1 MLRSATSPPRIV
13 TLILLT
19 GLSVL
24 SLNMFLPSL
33 SNMAAEFQVDYSLI
47 SLSIAGYLAITA
59 VLQVIMGPLSDR
71 YGRRPV
77 LLVGLVIFTLASLV
91 CALTTS
97 IWVFLAFRVLQGA
110 VISGWALSLAVIRDM
125 APPKEAASL
134 IGYVSMAMAVA
145 PMLGPMLGGALDEV
159 FGWRAS
165 FVVFTGFGAAALG
178 LCWVDLGETN
188 KTPSATFAEQFRTYP
203 ELFRSRRYWGYQP
216 VDEVFPG
223 RSRHG
228 LILWCPGLKGG
239 SLMAMGQQ
247 KDRQGDLMVS
257 WSEMP
262 RSPGH
267 VFYDRL
273 QLVLIEGGFDGFAE
287 AVCQPYYAAR
297 MGAPSVPPGRY
308 FRMHLV
314 GYFEGIDSER
324 GLEWRCSDSL
334 SLREFLLLERRER
347 VPDHSWLSRTR
358 ARLPHEVHTAVFDWV
373 LALIAEAGLVKGER
387 IGVDA
392 STMEAN
398 AALRNIVRRDTGEG
412 YRGMLERLAQESGI
426 ETPTAEDLARLDRK
440 RKGKKLSNQDWVSR
454 SDPEAKIAKMK
465 DGTTHLA
472 YKPEHA
478 VDLDTG
484 AVVAAELHPADEGD
498 TTTLPKT
505 LAAAEANLE
514 AVDVAPTAEDP
525 AECVTDKGYHSRLVL
540 KALDDGPWKSRISE
554 PKQKGFARWH
564 GDDAARRAVTNNRTR
579 LLSGVA
585 REAFKLRAEIVE
597 RSFAHNLDRGGMRR
611 TWLRGRENVHKRYL
625 LHVAGHNLSLL
636 MRQLIGAGTP
646 KEAVA
651 GGIGALF
658 VLVTP
663 AGAVLV
669 VQSVLIVSED
679 GETAFAAI
687 CFAVA

>member
-1 MLRSATSPPRIV
+1 
-13 TLILLT
+13 
-19 GLSVL
+19 
-24 SLNMFLPSL
+24 
-33 SNMAAEFQVDYSLI
+33 MAV
-47 SLSIAGYLAITA
+47 
-59 VLQVIMGPLSDR
+59 V
-71 YGRRPV
+71 
-77 LLVGLVIFTLASLV
+77 LAS
-91 CALTTS
+91 TTG
-97 IWVFLAFRVLQGA
+97 FAPLYA
-110 VISGWALSLAVIRDM
+110 SLAVILALFLLLGLVDDRRHIR
-125 APPKEAASL
+125 PLLRLGISVAAS
-134 IGYVSMAMAVA
+134 IAVLVA
-145 PMLGPMLGGALDEV
+145 VPGLELTFLKFSFLTNTFFLGG
-159 FGWRAS
+159 FGLA
-165 FVVFTGFGAAALG
+165 FTVLCLVGLQNAINMADGKNGLVIGLMLIWTVGLLHFAPAHVEPVLIAFALG
-178 LCWVDLGETN
+178 LAIALPFNLSGRLSLGDSGT
-188 KTPSATFAEQFRTYP
+188 
-203 ELFRSRRYWGYQP
+203 YQP

-334 SLREFLLLERRER
+334 SLREFLLLEMRER

-484 AVVAAELHPADEGD
+484 AVAAAELHPADEGD

-669 VQSVLIVSED
+669 VQIVLIVSED